1 MRTSIATVCLSGTLE
16 EKLHAA
22 TRAGFDG
29 VEIFEQDLVVSPDSP
44 EAIAAQ
50 ASELGLTLDLYQPF
64 RDFEGVSEEQLEAN
78 LDRAEAKF
86 QLMQRLGMDT
96 MLLCSNVATATIDD
110 DEVVVEQLRRLGDL
124 AEQYGVD
131 IAYEALAWGRF
142 VSEYDHAWDLVRAAD
157 HPRIGTCLDSFHI
170 LSRGTDLSRIAE
182 IPGEKIFFL
191 QLADAPALTM
201 DVLSWSCHHR
211 VFPGEGSWDLTDFLT
226 RVALTGYA
234 GPVSLEV
241 FNDSFRQADTQR
253 TAVDGLRSL
262 RWLEAATAD
271 RVGADAASA
280 PADSV
285 PAAASA
291 ERASSADSA
300 PAAAGVGRVRLDLQ
314 PLPEVAEPRGV
325 DYIELGTDD
334 LGALTRQIH
343 QLGFRFVGFH
353 RTKPH
358 VQLWRRGQARIVVT
372 ESADTALVET
382 NDHAVAT
389 SAPPAAGSVSVP
401 DTHPTAD
408 SAGAGTYLRGIGFA
422 VADAD
427 AAMDRAI
434 LLQATEVP
442 RHQAH
447 DEEVL
452 RGVFAPDGSEV
463 FFSNGTGIDPTWTEE
478 FGTVPDDRRSAIDH
492 VNLAQPA
499 HHYDEAVLFYTSLLA
514 LHAQTSNDVPSPSGL
529 VRSQVMASSDGMIRM
544 PLNLAPRSAEPPETG
559 SYPEHVAVAC
569 DDIFTAAA
577 TAVARGLDFLPVPEN
592 YYEDLEARFDLEPE
606 LLERL
611 RENNILYDMDED
623 GEFLHFYTS
632 TIGSVFFEMVERV
645 DGYQGYGAPNAPV
658 RLAAQHRRNAGH

>member
-1 MRTSIATVCLSGTLE
+1 MRTSIATVCLSGTLD
-16 EKLHAA
+16 EKLRAA
-22 TRAGFDG
+22 AQAGFDG
-29 VEIFEQDLVVSPDSP
+29 VEIFEQNLIVSPDSP

-50 ASELGLTLDLYQPF
+50 AAELGLTLDLFQPF
-64 RDFEGVSEEQLEAN
+64 RDFEGVDEEQFGAN
-78 LDRAEAKF
+78 LARVEAKF
-86 QLMQRLGMDT
+86 RLMKRLGMDT
-96 MLLCSNVATATIDD
+96 MLLCSNVGTATIGDD
-110 DEVVVEQLRRLGDL
+110 GIVVEQLRRLGDL
-124 AEQYGVD
+124 AERYGIDV
-131 IAYEALAWGRF
+131 AYEALAWGRF
-142 VSEYDHAWDLVRAAD
+142 VSEYDRAWDLVKAAD

-191 QLADAPALTM
+191 QLADAPALSM
-201 DVLSWSCHHR
+201 DVLSWSRHHR
-211 VFPGEGSWDLTDFLT
+211 VFPGEGAWDLTDFLT

-271 RVGADAASA
+271 RVADR
-280 PADSV
+280 
-285 PAAASA
+285 AAATGAGSTGT
-291 ERASSADSA
+291 
-300 PAAAGVGRVRLDLQ
+300 AAVTDGPSEQDDTGQVHLDLQ
-314 PLPEVAEPRGV
+314 RLPEVAEPRGV
-325 DYIELGTDD
+325 DYVELDTDD

-372 ESADTALVET
+372 ESTSIDAMSVDPAVSTAPSSSAISTSSAPHTSAD
-382 NDHAVAT
+382 VAT
-389 SAPPAAGSVSVP
+389 APVGSG
-401 DTHPTAD
+401 TH
-408 SAGAGTYLRGIGFA
+408 LRGIGFA

-442 RHQAH
+442 RDQAH
-447 DEEVL
+447 DEEIL

-463 FFSNGTGIDPTWTEE
+463 FFGDGTGVDPTWTEE
-478 FGTVPDDRRSAIDH
+478 FGNVPDDRRSAIDH

-514 LHAQTSNDVPSPSGL
+514 LHAQASNDVPSPSGL
-529 VRSQVMASSDGMIRM
+529 VRSQVMASSDGAIRM
-544 PLNLAPRSAEPPETG
+544 PLNLAPRSAESSATG
-559 SYPEHVAVAC
+559 DYPEHVALAC

-577 TAVARGLDFLPVPEN
+577 TAVSRGLDFLPVPEN
-592 YYEDLEARFDLEPE
+592 YYEDLEARFDLMPE
-606 LLERL
+606 LLQRL
-611 RENNILYDMDED
+611 RENNILYDRDD
-623 GEFLHFYTS
+623 RGEFLHFYTS
-632 TIGSVFFEMVERV
+632 TIGSVFFEMVERRN
-645 DGYQGYGAPNAPV
+645 DYQGYGAPNAPV
-658 RLAAQHRRNAGH
+658 RLAAQHRRNSGR

>member
-1 MRTSIATVCLSGTLE
+1 MRTSIATVCLSGTLD
-16 EKLHAA
+16 EKLQAA
-22 TRAGFDG
+22 AQAGFDG
-29 VEIFEQDLVVSPDSP
+29 VEIFEQDLTVSPDSP
-44 EAIAAQ
+44 EVIAAR
-50 ASELGLTLDLYQPF
+50 AADLGLSLDLFQPF
-64 RDFEGVSEEQLEAN
+64 RDFEGVDEAQFEAN
-78 LDRAEAKF
+78 LRRAEAKF
-86 QLMQRLGMDT
+86 RLMGRLGMDT
-96 MLLCSNVATATIDD
+96 ILLCSNVGTATIDD

-124 AEQYGVD
+124 AERYD
-131 IAYEALAWGRF
+131 IDVAYEALAWGRY
-142 VSEYDHAWDLVRAAD
+142 VSEYDRAWDLVRAAD

-191 QLADAPALTM
+191 QLADAPALSM
-201 DVLSWSCHHR
+201 DVLSWSRHHR
-211 VFPGEGSWDLTDFLT
+211 VFPGEGSWDLTDFLA
-226 RVALTGYA
+226 RVTATGYA

-262 RWLEAATAD
+262 RWLEAN
-271 RVGADAASA
+271 V
-280 PADSV
+280 
-285 PAAASA
+285 AAAHV
-291 ERASSADSA
+291 DSDQ
-300 PAAAGVGRVRLDLQ
+300 VRLDLQ
-314 PLPEVAEPRGV
+314 TLPQVAEPRGV
-325 DYIELGTDD
+325 DYIELDTDD

-372 ESADTALVET
+372 ESADIDPVSVDPDSAVPADATAAPAPAS
-382 NDHAVAT
+382 AVAP
-389 SAPPAAGSVSVP
+389 APVSSG
-401 DTHPTAD
+401 TH
-408 SAGAGTYLRGIGFA
+408 LRGIGFA

-427 AAMDRAI
+427 SAMERAT

-442 RHQAH
+442 RDQAH

-463 FFSNGTGIDPTWTEE
+463 FFGSGTGVDPTWTDE

-514 LHAQTSNDVPSPSGL
+514 LHAQVSNDVPSPSGL
-529 VRSQVMASSDGMIRM
+529 IRSQVMASSDGAIRM
-544 PLNLAPRSAEPPETG
+544 PLNLAPRSAESPETG
-559 SYPEHVAVAC
+559 SYPEHVAIAC

-577 TAVARGLDFLPVPEN
+577 TAVSRGLDFLPVPEN
-592 YYEDLEARFDLEPE
+592 YYEDLEARFDLAPE
-606 LLERL
+606 LLQRL
-611 RENNILYDMDED
+611 RENNILYDRDD
-623 GEFLHFYTS
+623 VGEFLHFYTS
-632 TIGSVFFEMVERV
+632 TIGSVFFEMVERRG
-645 DGYQGYGAPNAPV
+645 DYQGYGAPNAPV